1 MSYTIIRISSSI
13 SSHFSIQF
21 SSHEAFLVN
30 GYCENVVRNYVYT
43 CFRHRMDICIWEF
56 YLILK
61 IIPLELEEFSEI
73 L

>member
-43 CFRHRMDICIWEF
+43 CFRHRMDICI
-56 YLILK
+56 
-61 IIPLELEEFSEI
+61 
-73 L
+73 